1 MKSQACIF
9 DLDGTLLDTLQD
21 LANSVNIALEDFGQP
36 VRTVEEVRAFVGNG
50 VRKLMQRAVPEGTD
64 EDLGERIYERFL
76 EVYDREKNHY
86 TKPYD
91 GILELIALL
100 KARGIACAV
109 LSNKN
114 DDAVAALCEAHF
126 PNCFEF
132 TQGMRPGVAPKPAPD
147 ALFALCTRM
156 GINPEDA
163 VYIGDSE
170 VDVKTAQAAGMR
182 LVAVTWGF
190 RSREMLAKTGAKEMI
205 DAPRELIQKL

>member
-86 TKPYD
+86 TKPYG

-190 RSREMLAKTGAKEMI
+190 RSREMLAKAGAKEMI
-205 DAPRELIQKL
+205 DAPRELIEKL

>member
-36 VRTVEEVRAFVGNG
+36 VRTVEEVRAVVGNG

-205 DAPRELIQKL
+205 DAPRELIEKL

>member
-50 VRKLMQRAVPEGTD
+50 VRKLMRRAVPEGTD

-132 TQGMRPGVAPKPAPD
+132 TQGMRPGMAPKPAPD

-205 DAPRELIQKL
+205 DAPRELIEKL

>member
-86 TKPYD
+86 TNPYE

-190 RSREMLAKTGAKEMI
+190 RSREMLAKAGAKEMI
-205 DAPRELIQKL
+205 DAPRELIEKL

>member
-50 VRKLMQRAVPEGTD
+50 VRKLMQRAVPEETD

-205 DAPRELIQKL
+205 DAPRELIEKL

>member
-50 VRKLMQRAVPEGTD
+50 VRKLMQRAVLEGTD

-114 DDAVAALCEAHF
+114 DDAVVALCEAHF

-132 TQGMRPGVAPKPAPD
+132 TQGMRLGVAPKPAPD

-190 RSREMLAKTGAKEMI
+190 RSREMLAKAGAKEMI
-205 DAPRELIQKL
+205 DAPRELIEKL

>member
-64 EDLGERIYERFL
+64 EYLGERIYERFL

-205 DAPRELIQKL
+205 DAPRELIEKL

>member
-182 LVAVTWGF
+182 LVTVTWGF

-205 DAPRELIQKL
+205 DAPRELIEKL

>member
-50 VRKLMQRAVPEGTD
+50 VRKLMQRAVPEETD

-100 KARGIACAV
+100 KARGVACAV

-114 DDAVAALCEAHF
+114 DDAVVALCEAHF

-205 DAPRELIQKL
+205 DAPRELIEKL

>member
-170 VDVKTAQAAGMR
+170 IDVKTAQAAGMR

-205 DAPRELIQKL
+205 DAPRELIEKL

>member
-190 RSREMLAKTGAKEMI
+190 RRREMLAKTGAKEMI
-205 DAPRELIQKL
+205 DAPRELIEKL